1 MSILLLLLLP
11 PLPSEQKAVPNG
23 QARPISLNSSLSS
36 RCPPTPYLLPTLCG
50 LAPELGCPP
59 CARKLFTK
67 GNNSDKGIK
76 IAGNGGKH
84 FVERSVDKRGNRAVK
99 KIGAEGY

>member
-1 MSILLLLLLP
+1 MNEHLAAAATATAAIRTESSPQWPGTAHIAQFF
-11 PLPSEQKAVPNG
+11 PLFQM
-23 QARPISLNSSLSS
+23 
-36 RCPPTPYLLPTLCG
+36 PTHLLPTLCG